1 MSRNPRQYAT
11 LLLTTT
17 LASTLTTTAL
27 TPAAHAAPGSAAVSA
42 ADLARPA
49 APASPTRLADA
60 PTSADSLAGL
70 AAAAPSVTAR
80 SAAVYNRSART
91 WLYVKQA
98 RTRRPIASVTKLMT
112 AYVVLKHARWRT
124 PVTISKAAVAYAHR
138 HNATTANL
146 RPGERI
152 SLAQSLYGMLLPSG
166 ADVAYQLSRNY
177 GPGHAKFLAK
187 MNAYARALH
196 MTKTH
201 YANPDGL
208 PYKDPHGRAGYSTA
222 VDQLKL
228 VNALLRS
235 KSFRTVVR
243 TTRYRLHAGHGHRA
257 HTWTNTNRLLGAY
270 RGAHGVKTGTTNAA
284 GACLA
289 FSAYRGT
296 RNIIGIV
303 LHSSTPTNR
312 FHDATHL
319 LNYAFGTHTT
329 RVHLR
334 NLPAGTNPD

>member
-1 MSRNPRQYAT
+1 MSQSPRRYAT
-11 LLLTTT
+11 LLLAAT
-17 LASTLTTTAL
+17 LAASLTLSPVTAQ
-27 TPAAHAAPGSAAVSA
+27 AAPV
-42 ADLARPA
+42 R
-49 APASPTRLADA
+49 
-60 PTSADSLAGL
+60 L
-70 AAAAPSVTAR
+70 AAAARPSVTAR
-80 SAAVYNRSART
+80 SVAVYNRSTHA
-91 WLYVKQA
+91 WLYLKQA

-138 HNATTANL
+138 HDATTANL

-152 SLAQSLYGMLLPSG
+152 TLAQALYGMLLPSG
-166 ADVAYQLSRNY
+166 ADVAYQLAKNY
-177 GPGHAKFLAK
+177 GPGHGKFIAK

-208 PYKDPHGRAGYSTA
+208 PYKDSHGRSGYSTA

-235 KSFRTVVR
+235 TSFRKVVR
-243 TTRYRLHAGHGHRA
+243 TTRYHLHAGHGHRA

-270 RGAHGVKTGTTNAA
+270 RGAHGVKTGTTKAA

-303 LHSSTPTNR
+303 LHSTTPTTR
-312 FHDATHL
+312 FRDATHL
-319 LNYAFGTHTT
+319 LNYAYGTHPTQ
-329 RVHLR
+329 VHLR
-334 NLPAGTNPD
+334 SLPAGTNPD